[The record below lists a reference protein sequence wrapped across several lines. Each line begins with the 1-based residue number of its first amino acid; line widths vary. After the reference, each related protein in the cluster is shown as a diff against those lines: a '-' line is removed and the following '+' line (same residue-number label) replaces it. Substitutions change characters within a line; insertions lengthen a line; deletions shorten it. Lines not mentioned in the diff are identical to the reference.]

1 MNKYVSIVIV
11 VAVIIS
17 GAWFFITGNTSR
29 EEVVDGVEEKIMNAI
44 LRTNK
49 GDIVIEFFV
58 EQAPN
63 TVANFIKLAKEGFYN
78 GIKFHRVIKGFM
90 IQGGDPLSKD
100 NAQINLWGTGG
111 PGYAFVDEINLKS
124 DLYSKTGYKKGIVA
138 MANSGPNTNG
148 SQFFIMTENY
158 SLPPLYTI
166 FGQVVSGQEVVDK
179 IANVKTIQPG
189 ILDRPVD
196 AVVLESV
203 SLK

>member
-78 GIKFHRVIKGFM
+78 GIKVHRVIKVFI